1 MRFRSFGSTP
11 GNMLLRTVL
20 PAALALFGGGL
31 SLAAGAAPAPRPNV
45 LFIIADDLN
54 PSLGAMGN
62 RQVQTPHVDR
72 LARRGMVF
80 RTAYSS
86 WASCLPSR
94 ASFLSGWQPARA
106 PIFDWTS
113 HHSRLGP
120 LERAVYLPQ
129 HLKAQG
135 YYTARLDKVFHIG
148 KDDPRSWTLTEEPWR
163 DGTGQFRPIS
173 TPREIATLGLE
184 SKVLR
189 GGVFE
194 GKVSGETGTFAALD
208 VAEDDLFD
216 GRTARR
222 AVEILGERKGSDQ
235 PFFLAVGLR
244 RPHLPWIAPK
254 KYFDLYPPERIEL
267 PPRAADGAQAPVDEA
282 VHRQMIAHYYAST
295 TFMDTMVGRILDAL
309 EANGQAR
316 DTFVFLF
323 GDQGYCL
330 GERGA
335 HFGKGKLW
343 ERALHVPLVVAGPGI
358 VQGASCT
365 EPVSLLDLYPT
376 LVELTGMPAPATPLD
391 GRSLRAWLTQGRDP
405 GWRGHA
411 VSFYGSS
418 AGQQLMATVR
428 TARHRYTVDAKR
440 EPVELV
446 DLQVDPY
453 ERRNLVRD
461 PALATERQRLHALL
475 VAEWDA
481 VAPKP

>member
-1 MRFRSFGSTP
+1 MKLQTFHFSP
-11 GNMLLRTVL
+11 GIMLLRTVL
-20 PAALALFGGGL
+20 PAALALFGGGF

-54 PSLGAMGN
+54 PSLGALGN

-80 RTAYSS
+80 RAAYSS

-106 PIFDWTS
+106 PIYDWTS

-120 LERAVYLPQ
+120 LERAVYLPE
-129 HLKAQG
+129 HLQAQG

-148 KDDPRSWTLTEEPWR
+148 KDDPRSWTLTEEPSR
-163 DGTGQFRPIS
+163 DETGRFRPIS

-194 GKVSGETGTFAALD
+194 GKVAGETGTFAALD
-208 VAEDDLFD
+208 VMEDDLFD

-222 AVEILGERKGSDQ
+222 AVEILGERRRSDQ

-254 KYFDLYPPERIEL
+254 TYFDLYPPDRIEL

-282 VHRQMIAHYYAST
+282 VHRQMIAHYYAAT
-295 TFMDTMVGRILDAL
+295 TFMDTMVGRIVDAL

-316 DTFVFLF
+316 NTLVFLF

-343 ERALHVPLVVAGPGI
+343 ERALQVPLIAAGPGI
-358 VQGASCT
+358 VQGGSCA

-376 LVELTGMPAPATPLD
+376 LVDLTGVPAPATPLN
-391 GRSLRAWLTQGRDP
+391 GRSLRTWLTQGRDP

-411 VSFYGSS
+411 VSFYGTSS
-418 AGQQLMATVR
+418 DQRLSATIR
-428 TARHRYTVDAKR
+428 TARHRYTVDANR
-440 EPVELV
+440 QPVELV
-446 DLQVDPY
+446 DVQTDPY
-453 ERRNLVRD
+453 ERTNLVTR
-461 PALATERQRLHALL
+461 PEMAEVRGQLHRQLL
-475 VAEWDA
+475 AEWDA
-481 VAPKP
+481 APPSR